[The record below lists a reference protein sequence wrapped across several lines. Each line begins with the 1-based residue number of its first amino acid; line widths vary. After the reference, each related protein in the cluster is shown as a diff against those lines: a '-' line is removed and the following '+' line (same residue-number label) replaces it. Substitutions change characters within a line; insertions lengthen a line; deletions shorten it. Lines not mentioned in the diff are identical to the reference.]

1 MAKKTTKAN
10 EAAQVV
16 AVDVT
21 ILSQGMKRVFEGC
34 ALIFDSI
41 GANQAAEQMSCF
53 ADKQVEAAANE
64 KAEENTDASPVIQEG
79 AKVKGDAE
87 ASAEKEVPAGA
98 EEDIVQATE
107 NTNADVAISIEDL
120 QKVAAQKITVNRKN
134 SAKIQSL
141 VKAYGSAKLSDIPE
155 AKREAFLN
163 DLAQL

>member
-1 MAKKTTKAN
+1 MAKKTSKAN

-16 AVDVT
+16 AVDVM
-21 ILSQGMKRVFEGC
+21 ILSQGMKKVFEGC

-41 GANQAAEQMSCF
+41 GASQAADQMSGL
-53 ADKQVEAAANE
+53 AKSQMGAATEEKKEEDTVSSGAEAVEAVEANTEATAVE
-64 KAEENTDASPVIQEG
+64 KTAEEAEPVTSLEG
-79 AKVKGDAE
+79 TA
-87 ASAEKEVPAGA
+87 
-98 EEDIVQATE
+98 
-107 NTNADVAISIEDL
+107 VAITIEDL

>member
-1 MAKKTTKAN
+1 MAKKTSKAN

-21 ILSQGMKRVFEGC
+21 ILSQGMKKVFEGC

-41 GANQAAEQMSCF
+41 GANQAADQMSGLVEGQMGNTTEEKKEEDTVSSG
-53 ADKQVEAAANE
+53 AEAVEAVEANTEATAVE
-64 KAEENTDASPVIQEG
+64 KTAEEAEHVTTSEG
-79 AKVKGDAE
+79 IA
-87 ASAEKEVPAGA
+87 
-98 EEDIVQATE
+98 
-107 NTNADVAISIEDL
+107 VAITIEDL